1 MANINN
7 TMTRKFYFFGLSAL
21 LCGPV
26 AAQGPPA
33 GRGRGFPQYGPPRE
47 VTVTAIAGVID
58 AGAKWNK
65 VWQGEATADG
75 IVGAKDGGLL
85 FAQEQT
91 NKIVKLDRNN
101 KASDYL
107 TTPHGP
113 GAITFGPKDQILV
126 VERTCTDP
134 GGHLGVKPADCTD
147 PTGVVALTPTRK
159 VLASSVD
166 GKSLGRVN
174 DLVASKTGDVY
185 FTSGGLFHMSPDGK
199 VAAVGQDLRTNGINL
214 SPDQKT
220 LYVTNGAEVVAFD
233 VQPDGSPKNQR
244 MFGKLEGAGDGMTV
258 DAAGRLY
265 VTTPGASSP
274 GVTVLA
280 PDGKTLGVIPTP
292 RSPISVAFSGPKKRT
307 LYVAMMGETLPNG
320 QEYRT
325 AEGVRNTAMTVYTIP
340 VLAQGL
346 KGSPK

>member
-1 MANINN
+1 MPS
-7 TMTRKFYFFGLSAL
+7 KLQLLAL
-21 LCGPV
+21 CALPIGQV
-26 AAQGPPA
+26 AGQAQPA
-33 GRGRGFPQYGPPRE
+33 VGGRGFAQPAPPRE
-47 VTVTAIAGVID
+47 VTITAITGVID
-58 AGAKWNK
+58 AGAKWTK
-65 VWQGEATADG
+65 VWQGDATADG
-75 IVGAKDGGLL
+75 IVGTRDGGLL

-91 NKIVKLDRNN
+91 NKIVKLDPNN

-113 GAITFGPKDQILV
+113 GAITLGQKDRILV

-134 GGHLGVKPADCTD
+134 GGHIGIKPADCKEATD
-147 PTGVVALTPTRK
+147 VAVLTPERK

-166 GKSLGRVN
+166 GKGLGRVN
-174 DLVASKTGDVY
+174 DLVSGKKGHVY

-199 VAAVGQDLRTNGINL
+199 VTGVGEGLRTNGINL
-214 SPDQKT
+214 SPNQKT
-220 LYVTNGAEVVAFD
+220 LYVTNAAEVVAFD
-233 VQPDGSPKNQR
+233 VQPDGSLRNQR
-244 MFGKLEGAGDGMTV
+244 MFGKLEGGGDGMTV

-265 VTTPGASSP
+265 VTTGGTDP

-280 PDGKTLGVIPTP
+280 PDGKTLGVIRTP
-292 RSPISVAFSGPKKRT
+292 RACISVAFSGPNRKT

-320 QEYRT
+320 QEFRT
-325 AEGVRNTAMTVYTIP
+325 PEGVRNVAMTVYTIP

>member
-1 MANINN
+1 MPSKLQLLA
-7 TMTRKFYFFGLSAL
+7 LCAL
-21 LCGPV
+21 LGGQ
-26 AAQGPPA
+26 ASGQGQPA
-33 GRGRGFPQYGPPRE
+33 GRGRGFAQPGPPRE
-47 VTVTAIAGVID
+47 VTITAIAGVID
-58 AGAKWNK
+58 AGAKWTK

-75 IVGAKDGGLL
+75 IVGSRDGGLL

-91 NKIVKLDRNN
+91 NKIIKLDRNN
-101 KASDYL
+101 QASDYL

-113 GAITFGPKDQILV
+113 GAITYGPKDRIFV

-134 GGHLGVKPADCTD
+134 GGHMGIKPADCKEPTD
-147 PTGVVALTPTRK
+147 VAVLTHERK
-159 VLASSVD
+159 VLATEVA
-166 GKSLGRVN
+166 GKGLGRVN
-174 DLVASKTGDVY
+174 DLVASKKGDVY

-199 VAAVGQDLRTNGINL
+199 VTEAGENLRTNGINL

-220 LYVTNGAEVVAFD
+220 LYVTNGSEVVAFD
-233 VQPDGSPKNQR
+233 VQPDGSLKNQR
-244 MFGKLEGAGDGMTV
+244 AFGKLDGGGDGMTV

-265 VTTPGASSP
+265 VTTGGTNP

-280 PDGKTLGVIPTP
+280 PDGKTLGFIPTP
-292 RSPISVAFSGPKKRT
+292 RACISVAFSGRDRKT

-340 VLAQGL
+340 MQAEGL